1 MAGEGFKVY
10 ATGELIT
17 ATEFNTF
24 IQEQVVMVFDDATA
38 RDSAISSPSEGMFC
52 YLKNTNVLMFYDSS
66 SWVNYIGEGDITGVT
81 AGAGLTGGGTSGGV
95 SLALNVTGQSSGTI
109 ASGDELIFGDI
120 SDSNNFKK
128 TTAQSIADLASVT
141 SLITNVTVKVAD
153 DGSGSQNVF
162 YMLSGSDTGAGTK
175 TPALDVSFG
184 MKIRFDVS
192 DSSFGT
198 HNFKFS
204 TTQDGNHGGGSE
216 FTTNVTTNG
225 TAGSSGAY
233 VQLEVTPETL
243 GTATATGSTVGVL
256 YYYCS
261 NHSGM
266 GANGKLSLYPATSSG
281 GGASVG
287 LILALG

>member
-1 MAGEGFKVY
+1 MGAGFKVWT
-10 ATGELIT
+10 TGDLIN
-17 ATEFNTF
+17 ASDFNNY

-38 RDSAISSPSEGMFC
+38 RDAAVSSPEEGMFC
-52 YLKNTNVLMFYDSS
+52 YLKDTNVLQYYSGSAWAD
-66 SWVNYIGEGDITGVT
+66 YIGDGDISSVT
-81 AGAGLTGGGTSGGV
+81 AGNGLAGGGSSGAV
-95 SLALNVTGQSSGTI
+95 SLALDINGQSSTTV
-109 ASGDELIFGDI
+109 ASSDEIIFGDV

-162 YMLSGSDTGAGTK
+162 YMLSGSDTGAGTRS
-175 TPALDVSFG
+175 PVLDVYFG
-184 MKIRFDVS
+184 MKVRFDTS
-192 DSSFGT
+192 DSSFSG

-204 TTQDGNHGGGSE
+204 TTADGSNAGGSE

-225 TAGSSGAY
+225 TPGSAGSY
-233 VQLEVTPETL
+233 TELEITPETL
-243 GTATATGSTVGVL
+243 GIAGAVKTL

-266 GANGKLSLYPATSSG
+266 GGSGYLSLSPQTDYADI
-281 GGASVG
+281 G
-287 LILALG
+287 LVIALG